1 MVAGAVAEFAKL
13 DLAANVAGVPQQPF
27 DLADT
32 TLALCPFTGLERLR
46 LGGLS
51 DTP

>member
-1 MVAGAVAEFAKL
+1 MGI
-13 DLAANVAGVPQQPF
+13 G
-27 DLADT
+27 
-32 TLALCPFTGLERLR
+32 LALLIAAMTVVAMMRSIAGCPFTGLERLR

>member
-1 MVAGAVAEFAKL
+1 MAVQDQVESVLAQCLQQVAAVL
-13 DLAANVAGVPQQPF
+13 DGVI
-27 DLADT
+27 T
-32 TLALCPFTGLERLR
+32 CPFTGLERLR